1 MITND
6 TFPRAPTHVR
16 SWSPDHPLFAQI
28 SATAGRGI
36 TALRFRCRGSRNFM
50 YVILGFGHESGNGAE
65 NLQSNRKS
73 GARSW
78 HPWAMDKSA
87 KLSLKTDRDDVRIM
101 TLQAHILEQQNHHP
115 QASGTFS
122 WILSALSISAKI
134 IADKVRRARLE
145 NVLGSVGTENV
156 QGEVQQK
163 LDVLAND
170 VLLRTLG
177 GREGVAIVASE
188 ENEEP
193 VILREEG
200 EGVPRY
206 CVLFDP
212 LDGSSNL
219 DICGGVGTIFSIL
232 EYNGGSSAQDSLLQ
246 TGARQIAA
254 GYVLYGSSTVFVLT
268 IGKGVDMFVLDP
280 SIGAFMRVERN
291 LRIPRGNKTYSVNE
305 GNRKSFPDCYQRY
318 LDWAQSNNYSG
329 RYAGAMVADVHRIL
343 LKGGVF
349 LYPPTKKAPDGKLRL
364 MYEANPMAMIIE
376 QAGGKAFA
384 APGQRIMDIEPIAI
398 HQRTPVILGAT
409 DQVALV
415 LAHLE
420 KK

>member
-1 MITND
+1 MQ
-6 TFPRAPTHVR
+6 PTTHR
-16 SWSPDHPLFAQI
+16 D
-28 SATAGRGI
+28 
-36 TALRFRCRGSRNFM
+36 ALRITS
-50 YVILGFGHESGNGAE
+50 
-65 NLQSNRKS
+65 LQS
-73 GARSW
+73 
-78 HPWAMDKSA
+78 
-87 KLSLKTDRDDVRIM
+87 
-101 TLQAHILEQQNHHP
+101 HILEQQAKHP

-134 IADKVRRARLE
+134 IADQVRRARLE

-163 LDVLAND
+163 LDLIAND
-170 VLLRTLG
+170 VLLGTLG

-193 VILREEG
+193 VILREDT

-232 EYNGGSSAQDSLLQ
+232 EHKGHGERAQDSLLQ
-246 TGARQIAA
+246 PGFRQVAA

-268 IGKGVDMFVLDP
+268 IGQCVDMFVLDP
-280 SIGAFMRVERN
+280 GIGAFMRVERN
-291 LRIPRGNKTYSVNE
+291 LTIPSGNKTYSVNE
-305 GNRKSFPDCYQRY
+305 GNRKSFPDGYQRY
-318 LDWAQSNNYSG
+318 LDWAQSNGYYA

-349 LYPPTKKAPDGKLRL
+349 LYPPTTKAPDGKLRL

-376 QAGGKAFA
+376 QAGGKVFA
-384 APGQRIMDIEPIAI
+384 GPGQRVMDIQPTAI

-415 LAHLE
+415 IAHLE
-420 KK
+420 KA

>member
-1 MITND
+1 MTINTQAD
-6 TFPRAPTHVR
+6 G
-16 SWSPDHPLFAQI
+16 D
-28 SATAGRGI
+28 
-36 TALRFRCRGSRNFM
+36 AL
-50 YVILGFGHESGNGAE
+50 
-65 NLQSNRKS
+65 
-73 GARSW
+73 
-78 HPWAMDKSA
+78 
-87 KLSLKTDRDDVRIM
+87 RIM
-101 TLQAHILEQQNHHP
+101 TLQAHILEEQVHHP
-115 QASGTFS
+115 RATGTLS

-145 NVLGSVGTENV
+145 NVLGSIGTENV

-163 LDVLAND
+163 LDVLANE

-193 VILREEG
+193 VILREDSQ
-200 EGVPRY
+200 GVARY

-232 EYNGGSSAQDSLLQ
+232 AHEDGARPQDSLLQ
-246 TGARQIAA
+246 PGSRQIAA

-280 SIGAFMRVERN
+280 SIGAFMRVQRN
-291 LRIPRGNKTYSVNE
+291 LQIPAGTKTYSVNE
-305 GNRKSFPDCYQRY
+305 GNRRTFPQGFGRY
-318 LDWAQSNNYSG
+318 LDWAQEHGYSS

-349 LYPPTKKAPDGKLRL
+349 LYPPTQKSPQGKLRL
-364 MYEANPMAMIIE
+364 MYEANPMAMIVE
-376 QAGGKAFA
+376 QAGGKAVA
-384 APGQRIMDIEPIAI
+384 GIGERISDITPTAI
-398 HQRTPVILGAT
+398 HQRTPVILGSG
-409 DQVALV
+409 DQVDAV
-415 LAHLE
+415 LAHL
-420 KK
+420 

>member
-1 MITND
+1 MNT
-6 TFPRAPTHVR
+6 V
-16 SWSPDHPLFAQI
+16 SKPLANP
-28 SATAGRGI
+28 G
-36 TALRFRCRGSRNFM
+36 
-50 YVILGFGHESGNGAE
+50 
-65 NLQSNRKS
+65 
-73 GARSW
+73 
-78 HPWAMDKSA
+78 
-87 KLSLKTDRDDVRIM
+87 RDDLRIM
-101 TLQAHILEQQNHHP
+101 TLQAHILEQQAHHP
-115 QASGTFS
+115 QAGGTFS

-163 LDVLAND
+163 LDVLANE

-193 VILREEG
+193 VILREDSQG
-200 EGVPRY
+200 IPRY

-219 DICGGVGTIFSIL
+219 DVCGGVGTIFSIL
-232 EYNGGSSAQDSLLQ
+232 AHDGRAQRATDSLLQ
-246 TGARQIAA
+246 AGVRQVAA
-254 GYVLYGSSTVFVLT
+254 GYVFYGSSTVFVLT

-280 SIGAFMRVERN
+280 SIGAFMRVEQN
-291 LRIPRGNKTYSVNE
+291 LRVPSGNKTYSVNE
-305 GNRKSFPDCYQRY
+305 GNRKTFPEGYRRY
-318 LDWAQSNNYSG
+318 LDWAQGSGYSS

-349 LYPPTKKAPDGKLRL
+349 LYPPTLKSPEGKLRL
-364 MYEANPMAMIIE
+364 MYEANPMAMIME
-376 QAGGKAFA
+376 QAGGRTMAGPKA
-384 APGQRIMDIEPIAI
+384 RILDIQPTAI
-398 HQRTPVILGAT
+398 HQRTPVILGAA
-409 DQVALV
+409 DQVEAV

-420 KK
+420 SG

>member
-1 MITND
+1 
-6 TFPRAPTHVR
+6 
-16 SWSPDHPLFAQI
+16 
-28 SATAGRGI
+28 
-36 TALRFRCRGSRNFM
+36 
-50 YVILGFGHESGNGAE
+50 
-65 NLQSNRKS
+65 
-73 GARSW
+73 
-78 HPWAMDKSA
+78 MDKSLPLDLNA
-87 KLSLKTDRDDVRIM
+87 SRDSVRIM
-101 TLQAHILEQQNHHP
+101 TLQSHILEQQEHHP

-145 NVLGSVGTENV
+145 NVLGSVGSENV

-170 VLLRTLG
+170 ILLRTLG

-193 VILREEG
+193 VMLREDTTG
-200 EGVPRY
+200 APRY

-232 EYNGGSSAQDSLLQ
+232 QHKGQGGSAQDSLLQ
-246 TGARQIAA
+246 PGYAQVAA

-291 LRIPRGNKTYSVNE
+291 LMIPSGNKTYSVNE
-305 GNRKSFPDCYQRY
+305 GNRKSFPEGYQRY
-318 LDWAQSNNYSG
+318 LDWAQSNGYSG

-349 LYPPTKKAPDGKLRL
+349 LYPPTHKAPDGKLRL

-376 QAGGKAFA
+376 QAGGKTFA
-384 APGQRIMDIEPIAI
+384 APGQRVLDIEPSAI

-415 LAHLE
+415 IAHLE
-420 KK
+420 KN